1 MVTVTL
7 LSRHYWLVMQSFLHS
22 LGKDKNCVASHK
34 NVYKGGLVTVDVFV
48 IRTDQCFTDCV
59 VVFCNLTIQPC
70 TFKLHMHVIRC

>member
-34 NVYKGGLVTVDVFV
+34 NKGGLVTVDVFV

-59 VVFCNLTIQPC
+59 VVFCNLTIQLC
-70 TFKLHMHVIRC
+70 TLKLYMHVIRC